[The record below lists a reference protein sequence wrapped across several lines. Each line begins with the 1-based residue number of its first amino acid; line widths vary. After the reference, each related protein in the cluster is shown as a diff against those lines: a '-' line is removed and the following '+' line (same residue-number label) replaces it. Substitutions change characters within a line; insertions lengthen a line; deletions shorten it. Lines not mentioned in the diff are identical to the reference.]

1 MIQSTRGGQGAQGT
15 GAETVEVIQEE
26 VAPTA
31 VPAIEDDEAEVEAV
45 TERTRNKVKT
55 VTRVRNNAGS
65 AVVPASTTLLA
76 SGSPGVFR
84 AVAAVPSFG
93 HEFLAAGPQLAV
105 GPGPF
110 RNALLQRGPLGYSL
124 AGDVSRGF
132 YSYPGR
138 GVAYEF

>member
-15 GAETVEVIQEE
+15 VAETVEVIQEE

-93 HEFLAAGPQLAV
+93 HEFLAAGPQLAA
-105 GPGPF
+105 PGWRPPSAACQAGGKKA
-110 RNALLQRGPLGYSL
+110 RPRGRSAPLGRDRTDL
-124 AGDVSRGF
+124 
-132 YSYPGR
+132 PGL
-138 GVAYEF
+138 